1 MRKFFS
7 VFTFLFVFIL
17 ANGQQVDTAKCEALL
32 RTCEKIIYNN
42 PDSVFLVVEE
52 ILLLDPNQ
60 TEPGFLSRAYR
71 FLGIAHEMKGEF
83 DQSMRYY
90 AQARPLAERA
100 GDQIQIGR
108 LIVAE
113 GIIFQKVNNIELALT
128 NYLKAL
134 KIFKSQNYQKGISGA
149 LNNIGLSYVNL
160 GFYEKAKQIYLE
172 EISNSLKRND
182 STRLSIQYCNIS
194 NVYHDLRQLDSAH
207 FFIKKS
213 IEIDLKTNNQY
224 GLASSYQTLASVY
237 VGLEKSDSALLY
249 YRMAK
254 RLNTENHLYTD
265 LVDNLGSMALM
276 YHVINQNETALLY
289 LDSAYFIADSIR
301 ISFESKSWLNK
312 IKIAVFKKTGNKDLE
327 LEYSR
332 QNLALI
338 DSMKN
343 QDLKEMLLK
352 FEISKQNTEL
362 ENQIIEERVERE
374 KLTIANSRQKAW
386 LITIAALLL
395 ITILAT
401 VSLFQSW
408 KLRSKYNEALESRTQ
423 ELELDLENSKR
434 MISVLAHDFR
444 APLASV
450 ALIFEHLTNQEIPK
464 EEMDYLT
471 KRAKKNL
478 KTTLRS
484 IDQLLFWI
492 SRDKKIRYPLPTSVN
507 ETIDQAAELH
517 SIELQEK
524 NIEIKRENLD
534 GASVLFDTTQFQ
546 IICRNLIHN
555 SLKFLEP
562 NGTITIKYAETETE
576 KMVTIEDNGPGI
588 EPELLN
594 QINAHEFHRVLP
606 KQLRGSGLGLEL
618 IFDIVQLNNGS
629 IKIESEVGKGTSA
642 HILFAKKS

>member
-194 NVYHDLRQLDSAH
+194 NVYHDLRQLDGAH

-444 APLASV
+444 APIASV
-450 ALIFEHLTNQEIPK
+450 ALIFEHLTNKEIPK
-464 EEMDYLT
+464 KDMDRLT